1 MHNKNKILLV
11 EDELELAKSV
21 VKYLQESNY
30 LCTHVEKLKNARDL
44 LKNNNFHAVLLDLGL
59 PDGDGFSLIKEIK
72 NKDKTT
78 GVIIISAKDALSNKI
93 QGLDLG
99 ADDYLTKPFFMPELN
114 ARINSLIRRL
124 NFEGDN
130 EIIIGDIKIIP
141 DQMLTLVKEKRVDLT
156 NTEFNLLLYFIT
168 NKNRVLSKTNLGE
181 YMSSNYHDYSFSDDL
196 VYTHIKNLKKKLEKS
211 GCQIILKIFMVLV
224 INSVIKNEA
233 IY

>member
-21 VKYLQESNY
+21 VKYLKESNY

-44 LKNNNFHAVLLDLGL
+44 LKNNNFHAVLLDIGL
-59 PDGDGFSLIKEIK
+59 PDGDGLSLIKEIK

-141 DQMLTLVKEKRVDLT
+141 DQMLTLVNETRVDLT

-211 GCQIILKIFMVLV
+211 GC
-224 INSVIKNEA
+224 SDYIKN
-233 IY
+233 IYGVGYKFSN